1 MFVVKLLAEGAL
13 YATVTV
19 EEPNTAG
26 DKVSITV
33 EPLIDRAE
41 TVVGEPPT
49 NTAKS
54 VVAAVV
60 AFSASLYVSVSVVP
74 FAANT
79 AELSTGAVVST
90 VELFVTAA
98 ELSEIESFPAA
109 S

>member
-1 MFVVKLLAEGAL
+1 ML

-41 TVVGEPPT
+41 TVVGEPST

-60 AFSASLYVSVSVVP
+60 AFATVP
-74 FAANT
+74 VTLAPAIALKPLPLPVNMPVLAVIFAAVIGFP
-79 AELSTGAVVST
+79 LSLLECVY
-90 VELFVTAA
+90 EF
-98 ELSEIESFPAA
+98 IFY
-109 S
+109 

>member
-33 EPLIDRAE
+33 EPLTDRAE
-41 TVVGEPPT
+41 TVAGEPST

-54 VVAAVV
+54 VVEAVV
-60 AFSASLYVSVSVVP
+60 ALRGSL
-74 FAANT
+74 
-79 AELSTGAVVST
+79 
-90 VELFVTAA
+90 
-98 ELSEIESFPAA
+98 
-109 S
+109 